1 MVAAFDDQEKNVK
14 LSLRQ
19 TEILAKLQS
28 IVSDIASD
36 RGETCVFF
44 LLSLSRPRSVG
55 YMPFIRTQ
63 TLCADVPPRVWPVH
77 ARVDPWIAVYG
88 RDPRPAVRGEQHA
101 LPVSARF
108 AFSVASLVTR
118 NVKGRPSLRCEPE

>member
-28 IVSDIASD
+28 IVNDIASD
-36 RGETCVFF
+36 RGEPCV
-44 LLSLSRPRSVG
+44 LPSRAREASLCT
-55 YMPFIRTQ
+55 FIGTQ

-77 ARVDPWIAVYG
+77 A
-88 RDPRPAVRGEQHA
+88 
-101 LPVSARF
+101 
-108 AFSVASLVTR
+108 
-118 NVKGRPSLRCEPE
+118 

>member
-36 RGETCVFF
+36 RG
-44 LLSLSRPRSVG
+44 
-55 YMPFIRTQ
+55 
-63 TLCADVPPRVWPVH
+63 
-77 ARVDPWIAVYG
+77 
-88 RDPRPAVRGEQHA
+88 
-101 LPVSARF
+101 
-108 AFSVASLVTR
+108 
-118 NVKGRPSLRCEPE
+118 